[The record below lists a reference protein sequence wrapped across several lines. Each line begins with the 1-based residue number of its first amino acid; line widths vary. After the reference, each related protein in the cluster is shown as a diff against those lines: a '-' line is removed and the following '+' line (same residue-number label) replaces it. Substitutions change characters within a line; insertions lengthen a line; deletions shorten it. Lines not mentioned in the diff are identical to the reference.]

1 MLRNRK
7 IFCGVA
13 FFMADTVTVTESLQ
27 GKMGNG
33 LKVAS
38 FLYE

>member
-1 MLRNRK
+1 MLSLHLK
-7 IFCGVA
+7 YQLV
-13 FFMADTVTVTESLQ
+13 VTVTEPLQ

-38 FLYE
+38 FFHQ